1 MAYNGSTVVAQCIED
16 ETLTMFTVPLSS
28 FLQNNYEDFP
38 ALPKDILKKIA
49 FLHSRGITVGGE
61 LLNPNEVLIVGS
73 TEGPQAILKIQRGG
87 SSGSVEEDIRAVGRV
102 FNYIWTFRSRVP
114 DTLEQDLISK
124 MTAENT
130 TMTASEAQAH
140 FALWPSSKK
149 IRFFMEVSDTLEL
162 KQKQHL
168 DAVEKDSKMVI
179 GDSWILTLAPVLREK
194 VERDSKKRRS
204 YSPTSLT
211 DLLRFARN
219 LAHHYHPLAPE
230 VRAALGPFENL
241 GNFWASTFP
250 LLLPH
255 LHQAMHKFK
264 GDANC
269 ARIRSF
275 YLK

>member
-16 ETLTMFTVPLSS
+16 ETLAMFTVPLSS
-28 FLQNNYEDFP
+28 FLQNNYEDFH
-38 ALPKDILKKIA
+38 ALPEDILKKIA

-87 SSGSVEEDIRAVGRV
+87 SSGSIEEDIRAVGRV
-102 FNYIWTFRSRVP
+102 LNYIWTFRSRVP
-114 DTLEQDLISK
+114 DTLEHDLISK

-130 TMTASEAQAH
+130 TLTATEAQAH
-140 FALWPSSKK
+140 FALWPSWKRMS
-149 IRFFMEVSDTLEL
+149 FFMEVSDTLEL
-162 KQKQHL
+162 KQRQHME
-168 DAVEKDSKMVI
+168 AVEKDSSLVI
-179 GDSWILTLAPVLREK
+179 GNSWILKLAPVLREK

-204 YSPTSLT
+204 YSPTSIT

-219 LAHHYHPLAPE
+219 LAHHYYPLAPE

-241 GNFWASTFP
+241 GDFWASTFS

-255 LHQAMHKFK
+255 LHQAMYHFR
-264 GDANC
+264 GDTNC
-269 ARIRSF
+269 ARIKTF
-275 YLK
+275 YSE